1 LHTVRRDVVVGARK
15 DDVLEIAVDVE
26 VLCYLLL
33 IEEAVVATAHLLST
47 VKHDVVG
54 AKENAPSNH
63 GCRTIL

>member
-1 LHTVRRDVVVGARK
+1 LRTVRSDVVVGTRK

-26 VLCYLLL
+26 VLGYLLF

-54 AKENAPSNH
+54 TKENAPNH
-63 GCRTIL
+63 RRRTIL